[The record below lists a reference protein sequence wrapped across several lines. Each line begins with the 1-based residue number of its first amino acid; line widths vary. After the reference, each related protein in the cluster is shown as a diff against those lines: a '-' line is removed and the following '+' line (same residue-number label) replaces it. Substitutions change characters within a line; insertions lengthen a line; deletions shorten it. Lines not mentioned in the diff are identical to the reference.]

1 MALRLQWG
9 CKVFASDMWCLR
21 PTAVFGKDAS
31 GAALSHSEGKTRFRN
46 ILFLNEQLPKNT
58 IFCNRT
64 RQIEDWAHIFR
75 LARHWPRLAPKP
87 TWISH
92 LIKESWFLGA
102 NMLAVVFSN
111 TWDGNLCKIQCAA
124 EGFLWRDFCRRQNSE
139 VKGLCCITGTYSTIA
154 QTFTHKQIW
163 LTRWVWNGNL
173 SSHCIVKSCAAY
185 RCVYS
190 VCLGCVYS
198 ESTSQWVVWMTSRS

>member
-31 GAALSHSEGKTRFRN
+31 GAALSHSEGKTRFKN

-75 LARHWPRLAPKP
+75 LARHWPRLAPKL

-124 EGFLWRDFCRRQNSE
+124 EGFLPATEFRSKRIMLYHRHIQYNRTN
-139 VKGLCCITGTYSTIA
+139 IHT
-154 QTFTHKQIW
+154 QTD
-163 LTRWVWNGNL
+163 LTRSLGLKWQFIIAL
-173 SSHCIVKSCAAY
+173 HREIMC
-185 RCVYS
+185 S
-190 VCLGCVYS
+190 V
-198 ESTSQWVVWMTSRS
+198 